1 MAFLLDSSRK
11 QKQNICDASLFVQS
25 ENWIWSRVSRGY
37 NQSLSQ
43 FTSIMT
49 DRFIYSQELCLTK
62 KKRIFSLF
70 FFFELVKGMI
80 SEDKPN
86 RFFLP
91 PLCSILCGFFH
102 QFFFFCR
109 SRVYFFWCTV
119 FLCNCYQNVCQTQP
133 WFINL
138 IIILPRERKT
148 LMLITWLNEILEC
161 PFTDKC
167 IFLQ

>member
-1 MAFLLDSSRK
+1 MHHCLFKVKIESDPEFLGVTISH
-11 QKQNICDASLFVQS
+11 CHSLPALWQIVLS
-25 ENWIWSRVSRGY
+25 ILKRVMFD
-37 NQSLSQ
+37 Q
-43 FTSIMT
+43 
-49 DRFIYSQELCLTK
+49 K
-62 KKRIFSLF
+62 KKEFSVLF

-86 RFFLP
+86 GFFLP

-102 QFFFFCR
+102 QFLFCR
-109 SRVYFFWCTV
+109 SRGYFFWCTV

-148 LMLITWLNEILEC
+148 LMLITWLNEIL
-161 PFTDKC
+161 
-167 IFLQ
+167 

>member
-11 QKQNICDASLFVQS
+11 QKQNMCDASLFVQS

-49 DRFIYSQELCLTK
+49 DRFIYSQESYVWPK
-62 KKRIFSLF
+62 KKEFSVLF

-102 QFFFFCR
+102 QFFFFAD
-109 SRVYFFWCTV
+109 
-119 FLCNCYQNVCQTQP
+119 
-133 WFINL
+133 
-138 IIILPRERKT
+138 
-148 LMLITWLNEILEC
+148 LEC
-161 PFTDKC
+161 TFSGVQYSCVIVTRMFVKHNHD
-167 IFLQ
+167 L

>member
-49 DRFIYSQELCLTK
+49 DRFIYSQKSYVWPK
-62 KKRIFSLF
+62 KKDFSVLF

-102 QFFFFCR
+102 QFFFFAD
-109 SRVYFFWCTV
+109 
-119 FLCNCYQNVCQTQP
+119 
-133 WFINL
+133 
-138 IIILPRERKT
+138 
-148 LMLITWLNEILEC
+148 LEC
-161 PFTDKC
+161 TFSGVQYSCVIVTRMFVKHNHD
-167 IFLQ
+167 L

>member
-49 DRFIYSQELCLTK
+49 DRFIYSQKSYVWPK
-62 KKRIFSLF
+62 KKDFSVLF

-86 RFFLP
+86 RFFLT

-102 QFFFFCR
+102 QFFFFAD
-109 SRVYFFWCTV
+109 
-119 FLCNCYQNVCQTQP
+119 
-133 WFINL
+133 
-138 IIILPRERKT
+138 
-148 LMLITWLNEILEC
+148 LEC
-161 PFTDKC
+161 TFSGVQYSCVIVTRMFVKHNHD
-167 IFLQ
+167 L

>member
-49 DRFIYSQELCLTK
+49 DRFIYSQESYVWPK
-62 KKRIFSLF
+62 KKNFQSY

-91 PLCSILCGFFH
+91 PLCSILCVFFH
-102 QFFFFCR
+102 QFFFFAD
-109 SRVYFFWCTV
+109 
-119 FLCNCYQNVCQTQP
+119 
-133 WFINL
+133 
-138 IIILPRERKT
+138 
-148 LMLITWLNEILEC
+148 LEC
-161 PFTDKC
+161 TFSGVQYSCVIVTRMFVKHNHD
-167 IFLQ
+167 L

>member
-11 QKQNICDASLFVQS
+11 QKQNICDASLFAQS

-49 DRFIYSQELCLTK
+49 DRFIYSQESYVWPK
-62 KKRIFSLF
+62 KKEFSVLF

-102 QFFFFCR
+102 QFFFFAD
-109 SRVYFFWCTV
+109 
-119 FLCNCYQNVCQTQP
+119 
-133 WFINL
+133 
-138 IIILPRERKT
+138 
-148 LMLITWLNEILEC
+148 LEC
-161 PFTDKC
+161 TFSGVQYSCVIVTRMFVKHNHD
-167 IFLQ
+167 L

>member
-1 MAFLLDSSRK
+1 MHHCLFKVKIESDPEFLGATISH
-11 QKQNICDASLFVQS
+11 CHSLPALWQIVLS
-25 ENWIWSRVSRGY
+25 ILKRVMFD
-37 NQSLSQ
+37 Q
-43 FTSIMT
+43 
-49 DRFIYSQELCLTK
+49 
-62 KKRIFSLF
+62 KKRIFSLIF
-70 FFFELVKGMI
+70 FFRV
-80 SEDKPN
+80 SERYDQWRQTKQI
-86 RFFLP
+86 FFTTFVFNFV
-91 PLCSILCGFFH
+91 CFFSSI
-102 QFFFFCR
+102 FFFCR

-167 IFLQ
+167 IFLL

>member
-49 DRFIYSQELCLTK
+49 DRFIYSQESYVWPK
-62 KKRIFSLF
+62 KKEFSVLF
-70 FFFELVKGMI
+70 FFRV
-80 SEDKPN
+80 SERYDQWRQTKQI
-86 RFFLP
+86 FFTTFVFNFVW
-91 PLCSILCGFFH
+91 FF
-102 QFFFFCR
+102 FINFFFCR

-119 FLCNCYQNVCQTQP
+119 FVCNCYQNVCQTQP

-148 LMLITWLNEILEC
+148 LMLITWLNEIL
-161 PFTDKC
+161 
-167 IFLQ
+167 

>member
-49 DRFIYSQELCLTK
+49 DRFIYSQESYVWPK
-62 KKRIFSLF
+62 KKEFSVLF

-91 PLCSILCGFFH
+91 PLCSNLCVFFH
-102 QFFFFCR
+102 QFFFFFR
-109 SRVYFFWCTV
+109 SWVYFFWCTV

-148 LMLITWLNEILEC
+148 LMLITWLNEIL
-161 PFTDKC
+161 
-167 IFLQ
+167 